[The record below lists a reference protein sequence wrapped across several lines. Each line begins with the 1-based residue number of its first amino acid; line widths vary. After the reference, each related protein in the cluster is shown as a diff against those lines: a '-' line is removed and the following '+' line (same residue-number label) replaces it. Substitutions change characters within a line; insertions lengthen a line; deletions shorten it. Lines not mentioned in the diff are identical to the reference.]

1 MRERG
6 DRGAGR
12 RGDAATRGDPV
23 GTGRRGRGRAAR
35 RATRR
40 ATFATFE
47 DDAFGSTF
55 GSSAP
60 SAARDRGRASEIW
73 RGARGRDLGEGTVR
87 RATHLAEDLRDEARL
102 ALGRDGFLEQRDV
115 REELSR
121 GPRGGGGGEG
131 EGGEGTAT
139 VRHRRGGRRRRV
151 KWTWAR
157 LGSGTPGVGTHH
169 VEDVEGL
176 RRLLL
181 LRLGLLIV
189 LVFHLHVGTHRGAR
203 GRARRKRAEVWR
215 GAIAREEKKRTNPP
229 RLRRR
234 RNFEPPRPSTAMTR
248 PFLVYACRTR
258 RVRSGR

>member
-1 MRERG
+1 MSEAIEARDDEGTR
-6 DRGAGR
+6 R
-12 RGDAATRGDPV
+12 RGGIRGERADAVAVARRDARRDARRSRRSRTTRS
-23 GTGRRGRGRAAR
+23 GRPSDRAR
-35 RATRR
+35 RAPR
-40 ATFATFE
+40 
-47 DDAFGSTF
+47 GI
-55 GSSAP
+55 GG
-60 SAARDRGRASEIW
+60 GRARS
-73 RGARGRDLGEGTVR
+73 GARGRDLGEGTVR

-121 GPRGGGGGEG
+121 GTRGGGGGEG

-157 LGSGTPGVGTHH
+157 LGSGTPGVGTHQ

>member
-23 GTGRRGRGRAAR
+23 GTGRRVRGRAAR

-121 GPRGGGGGEG
+121 GTRGGGG
-131 EGGEGTAT
+131 
-139 VRHRRGGRRRRV
+139 RG
-151 KWTWAR
+151 K
-157 LGSGTPGVGTHH
+157 
-169 VEDVEGL
+169 
-176 RRLLL
+176 
-181 LRLGLLIV
+181 
-189 LVFHLHVGTHRGAR
+189 GAR
-203 GRARRKRAEVWR
+203 GRRRSGTGAEDSTTRAVDVGTSRIWNAGGRHAPRRGRRGASPPLPSSPRSSYRPCLSSPRRHPSRRAGTGEAEARRGV
-215 GAIAREEKKRTNPP
+215 AR
-229 RLRRR
+229 
-234 RNFEPPRPSTAMTR
+234 
-248 PFLVYACRTR
+248 CDRTR
-258 RVRSGR
+258 RKETNKPPSPPSASKF